1 MKEKNASARASAAF
15 ICAAAIAASTL
26 VWPLAGPAASQ
37 TQTPLRGDIFIA
49 GKTLADP
56 PPGEAKNTHVYMT
69 ITGPAA
75 MRMYRGI
82 RGRSKEDACR
92 GDGWQQKSAGQVAC
106 VLSPDRKKA
115 ECDFSLSLI
124 NGRTAYGR
132 IC

>member
-1 MKEKNASARASAAF
+1 MKEKNSCVSNSATF
-15 ICAAAIAASTL
+15 ICAAIISASAL

-37 TQTPLRGDIFIA
+37 TQTPLRGDMFIA
-49 GKTLADP
+49 GKTLSDP

-69 ITGPAA
+69 ITGAAA
-75 MRMYRGI
+75 MRMYRGM
-82 RGRSKEDACR
+82 RGRAKEDACR

-115 ECDFSLSLI
+115 ECDFSLSLV
-124 NGRTAYGR
+124 NGRAAYGR